1 MSENGS
7 KSFNIEVP
15 LKDEAA
21 TRRLAAE
28 LARVVR
34 PGDVIA
40 LWGDL
45 GCGKTAF
52 ARAFINALPGPDGEV
67 LREEVPSPTFTIV
80 QVYERAPAE
89 VWHLD
94 LYRLE
99 NPDDVVE
106 LGLEDVLG
114 EAIFLIEWPSRMASL
129 LPEERLDLKLTFD
142 EENPA
147 TGRKAELNARGGWH
161 RRIVEMST
169 LGE

>member
-1 MSENGS
+1 MSENDG

-28 LARVVR
+28 LARVVQ

-52 ARAFINALPGPDGEV
+52 ARAFINALPAPGGETIT
-67 LREEVPSPTFTIV
+67 EDVPSPTFTII
-80 QVYERAPAE
+80 QIYERAPAD

-99 NPDDVVE
+99 NPGDVVE
-106 LGLEDVLG
+106 LGLEDALG
-114 EAIFLIEWPSRMASL
+114 EAIFLIEWPSRMSSL
-129 LPEERLDLKLTFD
+129 LPGERLDLKLSFD
-142 EENPA
+142 ERDPVN
-147 TGRKAELNARGGWH
+147 GRKAELQAYGKWR
-161 RRIVEMST
+161 RRILGMNT
-169 LGE
+169 LAQ